1 MIRRTR
7 STGYLFM
14 GQVGSDATVQ
24 DQKYISA
31 NNNRRNFFFWSLEWK
46 DMNFQTILFLH
57 FLFQLNFN
65 DFFANLNVLWKFFYW
80 YYFLMFKKIKVQMI
94 NNVDPITDNHKS
106 ILMSASNHQLLW

>member
-1 MIRRTR
+1 
-7 STGYLFM
+7 M

-31 NNNRRNFFFWSLEWK
+31 NNNRRNFFFWSLKWK

-65 DFFANLNVLWKFFYW
+65 DLFCKFERSLKTFLLILFFNV
-80 YYFLMFKKIKVQMI
+80 
-94 NNVDPITDNHKS
+94 
-106 ILMSASNHQLLW
+106 